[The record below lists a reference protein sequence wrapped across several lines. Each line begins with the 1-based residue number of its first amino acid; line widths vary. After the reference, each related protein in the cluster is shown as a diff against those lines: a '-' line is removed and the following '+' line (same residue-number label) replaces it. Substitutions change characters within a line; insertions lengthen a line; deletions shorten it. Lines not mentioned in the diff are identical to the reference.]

1 MQKLPSAAMV
11 LVLMM
16 DLLGQSVC
24 AGATQTVWKSPVDGS
39 WSNDTAWTA
48 GVPDGNA
55 ALLTN
60 TAASYTD
67 TVGST
72 PTTPY
77 GNLSLSTGV
86 GYTTILSVVAPEF
99 TSTNGILSFG
109 QGARVDVNAG
119 GVMRYVGRTPASSF
133 VSISG
138 GGVWHINGGLVDFSN
153 LRVPSSG
160 NSSINIGNTG
170 FSVTSCLEVTSGK
183 LALTGLAASETN
195 NTVSLNIASVSRG
208 CGLVSMTGG
217 QMLIANNEVT
227 ATALNVGGGTYASG
241 LLALA
246 GDAFLSVS
254 NYVKIGSSSSTGTV
268 SVAGNSIFRANR
280 GTVYMAYAA
289 NSAATM
295 NVSDAG
301 WVDLSGSGLYVGGA
315 GGSATLNVNGGLLE
329 ASGIQLCR
337 ANGATGCAGTLNLTA
352 GQVSISAAG
361 GGIIVGYESKTTGN
375 AQAYL
380 NISGGL
386 MDLSRGVLNN
396 AANQNGLVVG
406 EIGTAVGG
414 IASGFM
420 TMTDGV
426 VTNAGQ
432 FILGAGL
439 GATGTVQQVGGD
451 VRQGMGRSGV
461 TSYPMTVGWGGG
473 TGRYTLSGGTFVSDK
488 NVFIGGITTNDLGY
502 TPTSILFANSS
513 TGIVRIEAGSFSVNT
528 NLFLGRSGTGTLVV
542 GSTGV
547 CTAMNVSI
555 TDNSQSTL
563 RFEFGSG
570 GVGSLS
576 ASNALSIGT
585 GAKLEVDTSAYRGS
599 ETRIKLVG
607 CATRMGTFD
616 VENIVVTGR
625 GFVRQNL
632 DQNIWLCRTEGTVL
646 CIR

>member
-1 MQKLPSAAMV
+1 MRKFPSAAIV
-11 LVLMM
+11 LVLMIE
-16 DLLGQSVC
+16 LFGKSVC
-24 AGATQTVWKSPVDGS
+24 TAATQTVWKSPVDGL
-39 WSNDTAWTA
+39 WADDTAWTA
-48 GVPDGNA
+48 GVPDSNA

-60 TAASYTD
+60 TAASYTV
-67 TVGST
+67 TVAST

-77 GNLSLSTGV
+77 GNLVLSNVV
-86 GYTTILSVVAPEF
+86 GNTTILTVAASGF
-99 TSTNGILSFG
+99 TSTNGMISVG

-119 GVMRYVGRTPASSF
+119 GVMRYVGRTPATPF

-138 GGVWHINGGLVDFSN
+138 GGVWHINGGEVDFSN
-153 LRVPSSG
+153 MRVPSSG
-160 NSSINIGNTG
+160 NSSINIGNAG
-170 FSVTSCLEVTSGK
+170 FSATSRLEVASGT
-183 LALTGLAASETN
+183 LVLTGLAATETN

-227 ATALNVGGGTYASG
+227 ATALNIGGGTYSSG

-268 SVAGNSIFRANR
+268 TVAGNSIFRANR

-301 WVDLSGSGLYVGGA
+301 WADLSGSGLYVGGA

-337 ANGATGCAGTLNLTA
+337 ANGATGCAGTLNLTT
-352 GQVSISAAG
+352 GQVSISANG
-361 GGIIVGYESKTTGN
+361 TGIIVGYESKTTGN
-375 AQAYL
+375 AQASL
-380 NISGGL
+380 NVSGGL
-386 MDLSRGVLNN
+386 IDISRGVPNN

-406 EIGTAVGG
+406 AIGTAVGG
-414 IASGFM
+414 LASGFM

-439 GATGTVQQVGGD
+439 GATGTVQQVGGN
-451 VRQGMGRSGV
+451 VCQGMGRSGV
-461 TSYPMTVGWGGG
+461 TGYPMTVGWGGG

-502 TPTSILFANSS
+502 TPTSILFANNSAG
-513 TGIVRIEAGSFSVNT
+513 TVRVEAGSFSVNT

-542 GSTGV
+542 GATGV
-547 CTAMNVSI
+547 CTAKNVSI
-555 TDNSQSTL
+555 TDNSLSTL
-563 RFEFGSG
+563 RFEFGAN
-570 GVGSLS
+570 GVGSLA
-576 ASNALSIGT
+576 ASNALSIGI
-585 GAKLEVDTSAYRGS
+585 GAKLEVDTSAYHGS

-607 CATRMGTFD
+607 CATRSGTFAA
-616 VENIVVTGR
+616 ENIVVTGR
-625 GFVRQNL
+625 GFVRQDL